1 MASNPPR
8 EVAPRFDAVL
18 DVLDAQVQARPRQAA
33 VISPAGRCTYAELGE
48 RVRSLA
54 AGLRHAGVSNGSV
67 VGLVCTNRLE
77 WIVAAF
83 ATVVLGGRVAA
94 FNTWVKRWDL
104 DHLLSASGCD
114 TLVAIGESEPVPLL
128 PLIEELLPEAWV
140 QPVGEWRSGAYPAL
154 RRLVLIGAD
163 TAVPGAHDF
172 AELGGHTPIPS
183 SSGAE
188 GGRDAVA
195 LVLYTSGSTA
205 RPKAVPLQQGVA
217 LEHGYDVGVRMDV
230 NGGDRIF
237 LPVPLFWSYGGANAL
252 MVALTHGATLVL
264 QDVFDAGGALDLIEQ
279 HACNVIYTLPNIT
292 AALLAHPRFGPE
304 RVRSLEKGMTIGS
317 RADVASAL
325 TDLGV
330 SRICNAYGST
340 EIYGCC
346 TATPADWPV
355 ERKLACQGPPLPR
368 IRVVVRDPVSGQE
381 VAADEVGE
389 ISVAGQVTPGYLGYD
404 NEGAGVFNAHG
415 EYRTGDLGSRDSDGN
430 VVFAARASEMIRSG
444 GINIAPAEVE
454 EFLLTHPDV
463 VTVVVTGVPD
473 AARGEVALAFVQ
485 PRAGVALEESALRE
499 YCRTNLA
506 SYKIPARIVITSEAF
521 PTTPTGKLARQVLK
535 ERASEIW
542 RTTAS

>member
-1 MASNPPR
+1 MASNPSP
-8 EVAPRFDAVL
+8 VDTPRFDAVL
-18 DVLDAQVQARPRQAA
+18 DVLDAQVQARPQQAA
-33 VISPAGRCTYAELGE
+33 VISPGGQCNYAELGE
-48 RVRSLA
+48 RVRSVA

-77 WIVAAF
+77 WIVVAF
-83 ATVVLGGRVAA
+83 ATMALGGRVAA

-114 TLVAIGESEPVPLL
+114 TLVAIGESEPVRLL
-128 PLIEELLPEAWV
+128 PLIEELLPEAWAH
-140 QPVGEWRSGAYPAL
+140 PVGEWQSAAYPAL
-154 RRLVLIGAD
+154 RRLVLIGSDAQ
-163 TAVPGAHDF
+163 VPGAHDF
-172 AELGGHTPIPS
+172 ADLGRQAPIPS
-183 SSGAE
+183 GSGERA
-188 GGRDAVA
+188 RDAVA

-230 NGGDRIF
+230 DGGDRIF

-264 QDVFDAGGALDLIEQ
+264 QDVFDAGGALDLIEE
-279 HACNVIYTLPNIT
+279 HSCNVIYTLPNIT
-292 AALLAHPRFGPE
+292 AAILAHPRFAPE

-325 TDLGV
+325 TELGA

-346 TATPADWPV
+346 AATPGDWPV

-381 VAADEVGE
+381 VGTGEVGE
-389 ISVAGQVTPGYLGYD
+389 ISVTGQVTPGYLGYD
-404 NEGAGVFNAHG
+404 NERAGVFNAYG
-415 EYRTGDLGSRDSDGN
+415 EYCTGDLGSLDSEGN

-463 VTVVVTGVPD
+463 SAAVVTGVPEVD
-473 AARGEVALAFVQ
+473 RGEVAVAFVQ
-485 PRAGVALEESALRE
+485 PRQGVVLEETTLRD
-499 YCRTNLA
+499 YCRANLA

-535 ERASEIW
+535 DRAREIW
-542 RTTAS
+542 GATAS